1 MDHRPKM
8 LIMQSPM
15 RILLVI
21 IFFLSCSTEHQTGKV
36 VKVVDGDTFDLMS
49 DKKIRVRLFGID
61 SPERG
66 QPFNV
71 KAREF
76 TAELI
81 AGKEV
86 KVAVHN
92 KDRYG
97 RFVCDVY
104 LDDGTSVSAELVKA
118 GYAWHF
124 TRYSD
129 DKELARLQE
138 EARKNKRGLWQDENP
153 LPPWEFRKR

>member
-1 MDHRPKM
+1 MRLL
-8 LIMQSPM
+8 LIL
-15 RILLVI
+15 IC
-21 IFFLSCSTEHQTGKV
+21 FFSCAIEKHTGTV
-36 VKVVDGDTFDLMS
+36 VKVIDGDTFDMIFEE
-49 DKKIRVRLFGID
+49 KKIRVRMFGID

-66 QPFNV
+66 QAFNV
-71 KAREF
+71 KAKEF
-76 TAELI
+76 TASVI

-86 KVAVHN
+86 SVIIRN

-104 LDDGTSVSAELVKA
+104 LDDSTYVNAEIVKA

-129 DKELARLQE
+129 DVQFAELQE
-138 EARKNKRGLWQDENP
+138 EARDDKRGLWQDSNP
-153 LPPWEFRKR
+153 VAPWEFRRR

>member
-1 MDHRPKM
+1 MRLL
-8 LIMQSPM
+8 LI
-15 RILLVI
+15 IVC
-21 IFFLSCSTEHQTGKV
+21 FFSCTIEKHTGKV
-36 VKVVDGDTFDLMS
+36 VKVVDGDTFDMIFEE
-49 DKKIRVRLFGID
+49 KKIRVRMFGID

-76 TAELI
+76 TASII

-86 KVAVHN
+86 SVIIHN

-97 RFVCDVY
+97 RFVCEVY
-104 LDDGTSVSAELVKA
+104 LGDSTYVNAEIVKA
-118 GYAWHF
+118 GFAWHF

-129 DKELARLQE
+129 DVQFAELQQE
-138 EARKNKRGLWQDENP
+138 AQTNKRGLWHDSNP
-153 LPPWEFRKR
+153 VAPWEFRRR

>member
-1 MDHRPKM
+1 MRPL
-8 LIMQSPM
+8 LIL
-15 RILLVI
+15 IC
-21 IFFLSCSTEHQTGKV
+21 FFSCTIEKHTGRV
-36 VKVVDGDTFDLMS
+36 VKVIDGDTFDMIF
-49 DKKIRVRLFGID
+49 DEKKIRVRMFGID

-66 QPFNV
+66 QAFNV
-71 KAREF
+71 KAKEF
-76 TAELI
+76 TASVI

-86 KVAVHN
+86 SVVIRS

-104 LDDGTSVSAELVKA
+104 LGDSTYVNAEIVKA

-129 DKELARLQE
+129 DVQFAELQE
-138 EARKNKRGLWQDENP
+138 EARNDKRGLWQDSNP
-153 LPPWEFRKR
+153 VAPWEFRRR

>member
-1 MDHRPKM
+1 MRM
-8 LIMQSPM
+8 L
-15 RILLVI
+15 LI
-21 IFFLSCSTEHQTGKV
+21 IFCFLSCTIEQHTGKV
-36 VKVVDGDTFDLMS
+36 VKVVDGDTFDLMFEG
-49 DKKIRVRLFGID
+49 KKIRVRMFGID

-66 QPFNV
+66 QAFNV
-71 KAREF
+71 KAKEF
-76 TAELI
+76 TASVI

-86 KVAVHN
+86 SVVIRD

-104 LDDGTSVSAELVKA
+104 LDDSTYVNAEIVKA

-129 DKELARLQE
+129 DMQLARLQD
-138 EARKNKRGLWQDENP
+138 EARNEMRGLWQDSSP
-153 LPPWEFRKR
+153 VPPWEFRRR

>member
-1 MDHRPKM
+1 
-8 LIMQSPM
+8 M
-15 RILLVI
+15 RTLVI
-21 IFFLSCSTEHQTGKV
+21 IFCFFSCSIEEHTGKV
-36 VKVVDGDTFDLMS
+36 VKVIDGDTFDLMF
-49 DKKIRVRLFGID
+49 DEKKIRVRMFGID

-66 QPFNV
+66 QAFNV
-71 KAREF
+71 KAKEF
-76 TAELI
+76 TASII

-86 KVAVHN
+86 NVIIRN

-104 LDDGTSVSAELVKA
+104 LGDNTYVNAEIIKA

-129 DKELARLQE
+129 DIVLARLQE
-138 EARKNKRGLWQDENP
+138 EARSDMRGLWQDSNP
-153 LPPWEFRKR
+153 VPPWEFRKH

>member
-1 MDHRPKM
+1 
-8 LIMQSPM
+8 M
-15 RILLVI
+15 RLLLI
-21 IFFLSCSTEHQTGKV
+21 IFCFLSCTIEQHTGKV
-36 VKVVDGDTFDLMS
+36 VKVVDGDTFDLMFEG
-49 DKKIRVRLFGID
+49 KKIRVRMFGID

-66 QPFNV
+66 QAFNV
-71 KAREF
+71 KAKEF
-76 TAELI
+76 TASVI

-86 KVAVHN
+86 SVVIRD

-104 LDDGTSVSAELVKA
+104 LDDSTYVNAEIVKA

-129 DKELARLQE
+129 DMQLGRLQD
-138 EARKNKRGLWQDENP
+138 EARNEMRGLWQDSSP
-153 LPPWEFRKR
+153 VPPWEFRRR